1 LARLSTG
8 DVGWRAAE
16 AQGPSMGLAF
26 CICHARRRLPANGL
40 RGCGGTPAMY
50 EKYWGLSEPPFSL
63 TPDPRFLYLSRKH
76 EDCLT
81 LLLHAITR
89 NKGAVMLTGE
99 VGHGK
104 TTLSRRLLQELD
116 EAEYRVVL
124 IVNPIMTPI
133 QLIREI
139 LEQLG
144 VGENLP
150 KNRQALLKLL
160 NEKLLEL
167 HQQGQKVVLV
177 IDEAHLLRDRQTFE
191 EMRLL
196 LNFQLND
203 RFLISLV
210 LIGQPEL
217 IPKVERIPALK
228 QRLAVRA
235 NLKPLDLVE
244 TGEMLRHR
252 LAAAWHSQNGRGVF
266 SPEAVQEI
274 YRYTNGC
281 PRIICEV
288 ADNALLV
295 GMAQKARVIDGFLM
309 HSVIMDFEG
318 REW

>member
-1 LARLSTG
+1 
-8 DVGWRAAE
+8 
-16 AQGPSMGLAF
+16 
-26 CICHARRRLPANGL
+26 
-40 RGCGGTPAMY
+40 MY
-50 EKYWGLSEPPFSL
+50 EQYWGLSEPPFSL

-116 EAEYRVVL
+116 EAEYKIL
-124 IVNPIMTPI
+124 MIVNPILTPI
-133 QLIREI
+133 QLLREI

-144 VGENLP
+144 AAELP
-150 KNRQALLKLL
+150 RNRQILVKLL
-160 NEKLLEL
+160 HDKLLEC
-167 HQQGQKVVLV
+167 HQQGMKVVLV
-177 IDEAHLLRDRQTFE
+177 VDEAHLIRDKQTLE
-191 EMRLL
+191 ELRLL

-203 RFLISLV
+203 QFLISLV

-217 IPKVERIPALK
+217 VGKVARVPALK
-228 QRLAVRA
+228 QRLAIRA
-235 NLKPLDLVE
+235 HLPPLDLME

-252 LAAAWHSQNGRGVF
+252 LSAAWHRDNGRGVF

-281 PRIICEV
+281 PRVICQV

-295 GMAQKARVIDGFLM
+295 GMAKRARVIDGYLM
-309 HSVIMDFEG
+309 HSVIMEFEG